1 MDITDFDNTY
11 KYKFFLPMLYVVNWA
26 LMLTGPF
33 FYPAAY
39 QYYCFAIF
47 FVMGLK
53 GVQFVTWNLFAV
65 VKAVR
70 LLNKAEKMAEK
81 RKTHPTKQEI

>member
-1 MDITDFDNTY
+1 MDIRDYDNTY

-39 QYYCFAIF
+39 QIICFCIF
-47 FVMGLK
+47 LYMGLK
-53 GVQFVTWNLFAV
+53 GIQSITWSIIAT
-65 VKAVR
+65 VKATK
-70 LLNKAEKMAEK
+70 LLNKAERLADKKKSGEG
-81 RKTHPTKQEI
+81 H

>member
-1 MDITDFDNTY
+1 MDISDFDNTY

-39 QYYCFAIF
+39 QMICMPIF
-47 FVMGLK
+47 ILMGLK
-53 GVQFVTWNLFAV
+53 TIQTSIWTV
-65 VKAVR
+65 VAAIRGFRYLAKAKK
-70 LLNKAEKMAEK
+70 LLENKK
-81 RKTHPTKQEI
+81 PIIPGQ